1 MYGCFFELGLVIKE
15 FMFTEFIIFI
25 LYNLCNIY
33 NIYSFFYYFILLLWA
48 VNFLVKLVYNEL
60 LILIGF

>member
-33 NIYSFFYYFILLLWA
+33 NIYSFFYDFILLLWTGIFFSKA
-48 VNFLVKLVYNEL
+48 CF
-60 LILIGF
+60 

>member
-1 MYGCFFELGLVIKE
+1 
-15 FMFTEFIIFI
+15 MFTEFIIFI